1 MLLRLRKKARPF
13 DVPVQDLTLRISAAE
28 EFYEEARAAGM
39 HFWEQIQSYA
49 IRNPAFRSS
58 KRPIEV
64 PEGAPAIVREMAE
77 QSAVA
82 GVGPM
87 FTFRGALVEFVG
99 RKIAEA
105 VPEVTVG
112 CGEDHFVI
120 TRRRARLTLG
130 HSGTDRQ
137 NRLALVVKP
146 DLGPQGIYSALE
158 RTVLRPQP
166 ADGLVVVARSC
177 ILADA
182 AGAAAT
188 AILSRP
194 GSLRTAL
201 SYLQRLPGVHG
212 AMVIRGQR
220 IGVAGALE
228 LAA

>member
-1 MLLRLRKKARPF
+1 MLLRLRRKARHF

-28 EFYEEARAAGM
+28 EMYEEARAAGM

-64 PEGAPAIVREMAE
+64 PEDAPLIVRQMTE
-77 QSAVA
+77 QSALA

-87 FTFRGALVEFVG
+87 FTFRGALTEFVG
-99 RKIAEA
+99 RKLAEA
-105 VPEVTVG
+105 VHEVAVA

-120 TRRRARLTLG
+120 TRRRARLALG
-130 HSGTDRQ
+130 PSGGRTDGMG
-137 NRLALVVKP
+137 LVVKP
-146 DLGPQGIYSALE
+146 EIGPQGIYAALD
-158 RTVLRPQP
+158 RSPMRSGR

-182 AGAAAT
+182 ASAAAT

-194 GSLRTAL
+194 NSLRAAL
-201 SYLQRLPGVHG
+201 TYLQRLPGVHG
-212 AMVIRGQR
+212 GMVIRGER

>member
-1 MLLRLRKKARPF
+1 MLLRLRRKARHF

-28 EFYEEARAAGM
+28 EMYEEARAAGM

-64 PEGAPAIVREMAE
+64 PDDAPLIVRQMAE
-77 QSAVA
+77 QSALA

-87 FTFRGALVEFVG
+87 FTFRGALTEFVG

-105 VPEVTVG
+105 VPDVAVA

-120 TRRRARLTLG
+120 TRRRARLALG
-130 HSGTDRQ
+130 PSPRGRHDGM
-137 NRLALVVKP
+137 ALVVKP
-146 DLGPQGIYSALE
+146 EIGPQGIYAALE
-158 RTVLRPQP
+158 RSPMRSGR

-188 AILSRP
+188 AILSKP
-194 GSLRTAL
+194 NSLRAAL
-201 SYLQRLPGVHG
+201 TYLQRLPGVHG
-212 AMVIRGQR
+212 AMVIRGER

>member
-1 MLLRLRKKARPF
+1 MLLRIRRKAQHF

-28 EFYEEARAAGM
+28 EMYEEARAAGM

-49 IRNPAFRSS
+49 IRNPSFRSS
-58 KRPIEV
+58 KRPISV
-64 PEGAPAIVREMAE
+64 PETAPAIVRQMAE
-77 QSAVA
+77 QSGLA

-87 FTFRGALVEFVG
+87 FTFRGALTEFVG

-105 VPEVTVG
+105 VHEVTVG

-120 TRRRARLTLG
+120 TRRRARLALG
-130 HSGTDRQ
+130 PSSRSRHEGM
-137 NRLALVVKP
+137 ALVVKP
-146 DLGPQGIYSALE
+146 ELGPQGIYAALTRSPMRSGE
-158 RTVLRPQP
+158 V
-166 ADGLVVVARSC
+166 DGLVVVARSC

-194 GSLRTAL
+194 NSLRTAL
-201 SYLQRLPGVHG
+201 TYLQRLPGVHG
-212 AMVIRGQR
+212 AMVIRGER

>member
-1 MLLRLRKKARPF
+1 MLLRIRRKAHHF

-28 EFYEEARAAGM
+28 EMYEEARAAGM

-49 IRNPAFRSS
+49 IRNPDFRRN
-58 KRPIEV
+58 KRPISV
-64 PEGAPAIVREMAE
+64 PDAAPAIVRQMAE
-77 QSAVA
+77 QAALA

-87 FTFRGALVEFVG
+87 FTFRGALTEFVG
-99 RKIAEA
+99 RKIAESM
-105 VPEVTVG
+105 PEVTVW

-120 TRRRARLTLG
+120 TRRRARLGLG
-130 HSGTDRQ
+130 PSSGGRHDSM
-137 NRLALVVKP
+137 ALVVKP
-146 DLGPQGIYSALE
+146 ELGPQGIYAALA
-158 RTVLRPQP
+158 RSPMRSGTV
-166 ADGLVVVARSC
+166 DGLVVVARSC

-194 GSLRTAL
+194 NALRTAL
-201 SYLQRLPGVHG
+201 TYLQRLPGVHG
-212 AMVIRGQR
+212 AMVIRGER

>member
-1 MLLRLRKKARPF
+1 MPLGLRKKAHHF

-28 EFYEEARAAGM
+28 ELYEEARAAGM

-64 PEGAPAIVREMAE
+64 PEGAPAIVREMTE

-105 VPEVTVG
+105 LPEVTVR
-112 CGEDHFVI
+112 CGQDHFVI
-120 TRRRARLTLG
+120 TRRRSRLSLG
-130 HSGTDRQ
+130 PSGKDREH
-137 NRLALVVKP
+137 RLALVVKP
-146 DLGPQGIYSALE
+146 ELGPQGIYSALDHS
-158 RTVLRPQP
+158 VLRPQS
-166 ADGLVVVARSC
+166 ADGLVVVAQSC

-194 GSLRTAL
+194 DSLRTAL
-201 SYLQRLPGVHG
+201 SYLRGLRGVHG
-212 AMVIRGQR
+212 AMVIRGER